1 MANTCNITTS
11 AFIHTLDSF
20 IIISLQEECTEESK
34 TYVNKLIELLYGDFL
49 LTCEHYITDMRRV
62 LL

>member
-34 TYVNKLIELLYGDFL
+34 TYVNKLI
-49 LTCEHYITDMRRV
+49 RV
-62 LL
+62 TVW